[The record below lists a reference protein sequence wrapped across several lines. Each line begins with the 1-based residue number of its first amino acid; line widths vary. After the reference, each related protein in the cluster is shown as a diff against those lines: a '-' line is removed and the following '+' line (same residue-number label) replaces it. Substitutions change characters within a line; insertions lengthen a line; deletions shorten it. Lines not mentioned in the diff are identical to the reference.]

1 LAEDTVWHDT
11 SSVAEEEM
19 ILQVIRESLQ
29 EQEQPDDFDND
40 QISEVIDRSRHTVDS
55 YCGDM
60 DHDAALERVLKESV
74 AEVSH
79 SRTSHI
85 SISNSPSTG
94 LDILAEVMR
103 LSEEEE
109 NAKQQAD
116 QRAEEAALQQ
126 ALELSKQHARYLS

>member
-1 LAEDTVWHDT
+1 MAEDTVWHDT

-79 SRTSHI
+79 S
-85 SISNSPSTG
+85 TG

>member
-1 LAEDTVWHDT
+1 MAEDSVWQDST
-11 SSVAEEEM
+11 SVAEEEM

-60 DHDAALERVLKESV
+60 DQDAALERVLKESV

-79 SRTSHI
+79 
-85 SISNSPSTG
+85 STG

>member
-1 LAEDTVWHDT
+1 MAEDTVWHDT

-29 EQEQPDDFDND
+29 EQEQPDDIDND

-74 AEVSH
+74 AEVSQ
-79 SRTSHI
+79 
-85 SISNSPSTG
+85 G

>member
-1 LAEDTVWHDT
+1 MAEDTVWHDT

-74 AEVSH
+74 AEVSQ
-79 SRTSHI
+79 
-85 SISNSPSTG
+85 G

>member
-1 LAEDTVWHDT
+1 MAEDTVWHDT

-40 QISEVIDRSRHTVDS
+40 QISEAIDRSRHTVDS

-79 SRTSHI
+79 
-85 SISNSPSTG
+85 STG

>member
-1 LAEDTVWHDT
+1 MAEDTVWHDT

-74 AEVSH
+74 AEVASH
-79 SRTSHI
+79 TAHAHAHAQ
-85 SISNSPSTG
+85 G

>member
-1 LAEDTVWHDT
+1 MAEDTVWHDT

-29 EQEQPDDFDND
+29 EQEQPDDIDND

-79 SRTSHI
+79 
-85 SISNSPSTG
+85 STG